1 MVYYQPPKR
10 DLQRRRNEVLTMIH
24 LPDELILDCM
34 DHLATLDVLHL
45 RLTHSGLA
53 PAGNTALQQRL
64 KRLYIHPSDLSLL
77 TAVKICAHPMF
88 SQEIQEVVLLGTIEH
103 SKVNEEI
110 EIFWP
115 WPRTFPKPR
124 DQPSTAVLTQSA
136 NGTFSDIYRPLM
148 DGLSSLP
155 NVRKLSY
162 AKRVKSPGFNQT
174 RAETIR
180 SHVQRPLNG
189 RWNDWQVMTELID
202 KLSPTSLR
210 LSIPLQIVTSIDRS
224 PRVENMAR
232 LGHLTLTLFPS
243 SNDQHYVRR
252 WTDMCENLSRRS
264 ENLTRLEITLIGAK
278 PCPHIKVETHLARI
292 MACRWRNL
300 THLALISRREPI
312 FTRTQP
318 PILQG
323 LLSEDLSR
331 FVVDH
336 ANKLATVRIE
346 NILFLETNQSVGQPT
361 ALSTVENMRDVV
373 TTLRRNECNVVYRI
387 NQYHHHEWCGKR
399 SGRWKRCQPQ
409 VCGLYT
415 PYDENG
421 AHLTRQDLEE
431 FAERVGVATETGG
444 ESWDFGGMVLQEVD
458 E

>member
-1 MVYYQPPKR
+1 MVKLKKVAAVAQSLHFNCHHKTTSLSQTFAQINVAIIWQLTHSTVAHPTAHEDNIISSRRPCPRPSQQNYSVTRTPVTKPQHSIFQQEEICFAKYSSHYATMVYYQPPKR

-189 RWNDWQVMTELID
+189 RWNDWQG
-202 KLSPTSLR
+202 KNRPS
-210 LSIPLQIVTSIDRS
+210 
-224 PRVENMAR
+224 
-232 LGHLTLTLFPS
+232 PS
-243 SNDQHYVRR
+243 S
-252 WTDMCENLSRRS
+252 
-264 ENLTRLEITLIGAK
+264 
-278 PCPHIKVETHLARI
+278 
-292 MACRWRNL
+292 
-300 THLALISRREPI
+300 
-312 FTRTQP
+312 
-318 PILQG
+318 
-323 LLSEDLSR
+323 
-331 FVVDH
+331 
-336 ANKLATVRIE
+336 
-346 NILFLETNQSVGQPT
+346 
-361 ALSTVENMRDVV
+361 
-373 TTLRRNECNVVYRI
+373 
-387 NQYHHHEWCGKR
+387 
-399 SGRWKRCQPQ
+399 
-409 VCGLYT
+409 
-415 PYDENG
+415 
-421 AHLTRQDLEE
+421 
-431 FAERVGVATETGG
+431 
-444 ESWDFGGMVLQEVD
+444 VLQ
-458 E
+458 